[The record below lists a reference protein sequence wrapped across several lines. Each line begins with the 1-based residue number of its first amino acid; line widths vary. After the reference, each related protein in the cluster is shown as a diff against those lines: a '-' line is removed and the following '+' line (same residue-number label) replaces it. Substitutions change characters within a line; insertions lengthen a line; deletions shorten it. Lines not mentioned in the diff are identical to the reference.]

1 MLYIVIDTNQDFCFD
16 TFKEAESKAIQ
27 LGYNTLRD
35 NKGGKYYI

>member
-1 MLYIVIDTNQDFCFD
+1 MLYIVHTETQDFCFD
-16 TFKEAESKAIQ
+16 TFKEAELKAIQ